1 LKGIGYDAL
10 FQFENAIE
18 YFMNALSLEIENQ
31 KVVIRSIK
39 QTVAKLLNQLDILK
53 DDTGN

>member
-18 YFMNALSLEIENQ
+18 YFMRALSLEVENQ